1 MIFLLMKKIIIC
13 NIVNIIYIKYHF
25 SGQEEKEMSF

>member
-1 MIFLLMKKIIIC
+1 MIFLLMKKIVIC
-13 NIVNIIYIKYHF
+13 YNILLFIKYHF